1 MKQFF
6 SGQLECRKDISKG
19 TKTVKSQDQD
29 SITIY
34 PTPIAENDKTL
45 FP

>member
-19 TKTVKSQDQD
+19 TKTVISQDQD

-34 PTPIAENDKTL
+34 ATHIAENEKTL